1 MDRMAE
7 MEIFVAVID
16 SGGFTEAAN
25 RLRLSKSSVSKH
37 IASLESRLGVTL
49 LNRTTRNVSATEIG
63 INYYQNCI
71 RFLEQ
76 IQDADLSVKV
86 MQTEAQGMLK
96 LSASNDFGSNHLM
109 NCITPFIQKHPKIKI
124 NMTLDNRFVDLVS
137 EGFDLAVRIGDLSDS
152 SMKAKKI
159 ANTKLG
165 IVGSHDYLKRNGIPK
180 NINDLSNHQSL
191 NYSFDSRN
199 KFWRIPGLDGEERQI
214 RGKNSLTVNDGKSL
228 MMAAKAGLGL
238 AYLPCFIYGEKIK
251 DGSLQKV
258 LTDLKLPELGVY
270 VVYPSLDHIP
280 PKLRVF
286 IDYLSAHFKN
296 YGNETW

>member
-109 NCITPFIQKHPKIKI
+109 NCITPFIKKHPKIKI

-137 EGFDLAVRIGDLSDS
+137 EGFDLAVRIGNLSDS

-165 IVGSHDYLKRNGIPK
+165 IVASHSYLKRNGIPK
-180 NINDLSNHQSL
+180 NINALYSL
-191 NYSFDSRN
+191 F
-199 KFWRIPGLDGEERQI
+199 L
-214 RGKNSLTVNDGKSL
+214 
-228 MMAAKAGLGL
+228 
-238 AYLPCFIYGEKIK
+238 
-251 DGSLQKV
+251 
-258 LTDLKLPELGVY
+258 
-270 VVYPSLDHIP
+270 
-280 PKLRVF
+280 
-286 IDYLSAHFKN
+286 
-296 YGNETW
+296 